1 MKSSGYIS
9 MTNHNYNYYKEK
21 YGLGVFEIE
30 NGFIYID
37 DRAVIFKNKIN
48 DWHRLDG
55 PAFISLLDDQHY
67 SNWYINDCGVTTIL
81 ETWAKENDIDID
93 NLTDVDKAL
102 IKIVWSNYGK

>member
-1 MKSSGYIS
+1 

-30 NGFIYID
+30 NGFMYID

-55 PAFISLLDDQHY
+55 PAFISTMEYQDY
-67 SNWYINDCGVTTIL
+67 SNWYINDFSVSIVITK
-81 ETWAKENDIDID
+81 WAEENDIDLEYLSED
-93 NLTDVDKAL
+93 DKLL
-102 IKIVWSNYGK
+102 IKLMWADYGK